1 MRQDDL
7 ATESDVEMENS
18 AVVVKDV
25 SGSDT
30 GTNTKQVPLKLHDC
44 IKLCNEVPYRN
55 SVLELVGYMH

>member
-1 MRQDDL
+1 MQDDL

-30 GTNTKQVPLKLHDC
+30 GTNTKQVPLKLHD
-44 IKLCNEVPYRN
+44 
-55 SVLELVGYMH
+55 